1 MALVDYAGV
10 EEKGSGPPVGTIGP
24 VAELVYSFLF
34 FSLFLIFFL
43 LFYFDFFSNS
53 NVNLTLWHICLQTTL
68 HI

>member
-53 NVNLTLWHICLQTTL
+53 NVNLTLWQICLQTTL